1 MKLLNSDKVVD
12 VPQIVKQII
21 EEQKESNNKKN
32 NQYIYSNRLEVV

>member
-21 EEQKESNNKKN
+21 EEQKESNNKKT